1 MSSSVDKLS
10 RRALPESRRA
20 RDAGASRADLLRAA
34 RAAFDELGY
43 DRATTR
49 EIGER
54 AGVDPALIAR
64 YFDSKEG
71 LFLAAIADVSED
83 DDELE
88 FEPRTLVSF
97 LLERWDEHGHNP
109 LSRALASPSLSPEV
123 RERVATVVRERVR
136 TQLAAEL
143 AERGVPDPAM
153 RAELLVALAVGVSMT
168 RANGTLEV
176 LSAAA
181 REDVIEALCPAVDAL
196 VSPPGE

>member
-1 MSSSVDKLS
+1 MSPAVDKVSTGAAAAS
-10 RRALPESRRA
+10 RRVH
-20 RDAGASRADLLRAA
+20 DAEASRAALLNAA

-71 LFLAAIADVSED
+71 LFLAAIADVAED

-109 LSRALASPSLSPEV
+109 LSRALASPSLSAEM

-143 AERGVPDPAM
+143 AGRGVPDPAM
-153 RAELLVALAVGVSMT
+153 RAELLVALAVGVAMT

-176 LSAAA
+176 LSAAE
-181 REDVIEALCPAVDAL
+181 REDVIAALCPAVDAL
-196 VSPPGE
+196 VSPPPA

>member
-1 MSSSVDKLS
+1 MSSSVDKVS
-10 RRALPESRRA
+10 RRALPENRRA

-196 VSPPGE
+196 VSPPGD

>member
-1 MSSSVDKLS
+1 VSPVGDKATASRRPHDAEAS
-10 RRALPESRRA
+10 RRALLE
-20 RDAGASRADLLRAA
+20 AA
-34 RAAFDELGY
+34 QEVFEAVGY

-71 LFLAAIADVSED
+71 LFIAAIAAGSAEED
-83 DDELE
+83 GID
-88 FEPRTLVSF
+88 FAPRALVAF

-109 LSRALASPSLSPEV
+109 ISRALASPSLSAEM

-143 AERGVPDPAM
+143 AGRGVPDPAM
-153 RAELLVALAVGVSMT
+153 RAELLVALAVGVAMT

-176 LSAAA
+176 LSAAE
-181 REDVIEALCPAVDAL
+181 REDVITALCPAVDAL
-196 VSPPGE
+196 VSPPPG